1 MRNTFIAL
9 ALLASVAQA
18 RAQQPAGMAQTNG
31 LSDWRPTPMALV
43 HARLWLSP
51 DKVIED
57 GMLQWQNGRI
67 TYAGPMRPTGA
78 DVQTWDA
85 RGKTVYPA
93 FVEMISD
100 IGIPQ
105 PPPNANSNWWRSPQY
120 QRENLTDRYWNE
132 HIRPEV
138 RADEVYKYDDG
149 AASALRKAGFGY
161 ALTHVRDG
169 IARGTGA
176 IVALTPE
183 RANAYSPIVRA
194 DAAACYSFGRARN
207 SAQVYPTSLMGS
219 IALLRQALL
228 DAQAYGSKGTGNAS
242 LQALNQTAGLPQ
254 LFEAGQRLNVLRADK
269 LGDEAGR
276 SFIMKGNGDEYAR
289 LEALK
294 RTGAPLVVPVNY
306 PKAYDVAD
314 PLEAEN
320 IDLTDLMHQERAP
333 FNLGMVHK
341 AGITLAVTTDQLK
354 DKGDFLTNLRKAV
367 KCGLPEKEALRA
379 LTATPARLLKAEAE
393 LGSLEAGR
401 WASFVIAD
409 KSLFTA
415 EGKVLETWVA
425 GQRYMQT
432 DAFGPDLAGL
442 YRLTLGAD
450 SSYTLTVTKAGEAS
464 LRGNGADT
472 TKRKLDWRTADGYLT
487 FAGKLLP
494 DTSGT
499 TRASGLLVAGSG
511 LAGVAALPSG
521 QSLPWRLRRVGDVA
535 DKADTAKFRPEVPK
549 FGPVP
554 YPFAAYGWTEAPKV
568 ETILYRKATVWT
580 NEGPRQEGADV
591 LVSGGKI
598 VSVGKGLAAPAGGRV
613 VDATGKHI
621 TPGLIDEHSHIAIN
635 GGVNE
640 GSHSVSAEVRIGDVI
655 NSEDPNIYRHLAGGV
670 VAVQQLH
677 GSANTIGGQ
686 SALVK
691 MRWGAEPEQMKV
703 AGADGFIKCALGENV
718 KQSNWGDANTTR
730 YPQTRMGVEQVFKEA
745 FARAQ
750 AYRAERQSYDKL
762 PAKEK
767 AARPAPKRDLQLEAV
782 LEILDRKRFITC
794 HSYVASEILMLMRVA
809 DSLGFRVNTFTHIL
823 EGYKVAEQMKK
834 HGVAASTFSDWWYYK
849 MEVRDAIPYNAA
861 MMHNMGITVA
871 INSDDAEMG
880 RRLNQEAAKIVRYGG
895 VSEEDALKMITLN
908 PARMLHLDKQMGS
921 LKAGKDADLVVWDK
935 HPFAPGAKPVKTVVD
950 GKVLFDLQA
959 DLAARTRV
967 AAEKNRLLKLQ
978 AESKDKGMPALPGRN
993 PKMYHCDDMDGTDE
1007 SWALQ

>member
-1 MRNTFIAL
+1 MRKTFIAL
-9 ALLASVAQA
+9 ALWVSLAPA
-18 RAQQPAGMAQTNG
+18 RAQQPTGMAQTNG
-31 LSDWRPTPMALV
+31 LSDWRPTPMALI

-51 DKVIED
+51 DKVLED

-78 DVQTWDA
+78 DVQIWDA

-100 IGIPQ
+100 VGIPQ
-105 PPPNANSNWWRSPQY
+105 PPPNANANWWRSPQY
-120 QRENLTDRYWNE
+120 ERENLTDRYWNE
-132 HIRPEV
+132 HIRPEL
-138 RADEVYKYDDG
+138 RAAALYKYDDG
-149 AASALRKAGFGY
+149 AAGALRKAGFGY
-161 ALTHVRDG
+161 ALTHARDG

-183 RANAYSPIVRA
+183 RANVYSPIVRA
-194 DAAACYSFGRARN
+194 DAAACYSVGRARN

-219 IALLRQALL
+219 IALLRQAFM
-228 DAQAYGSKGTGNAS
+228 DAQAYRPKGMGNAS
-242 LQALNQTAGLPQ
+242 LQAMNQTAGLPQ
-254 LFEAGQRLNVLRADK
+254 LFEAGQRLNLLRADK
-269 LGDEAGR
+269 LGKEAGR
-276 SFIMKGNGDEYAR
+276 SFILRGNGDEYAR
-289 LEALK
+289 LDAIK
-294 RTGAPLVVPVNY
+294 RTGAPLVIPVNF
-306 PKAYDVAD
+306 PKAFDVAD

-333 FNLGMVHK
+333 FNLGLVQK
-341 AGITLAVTTDQLK
+341 AGLQVAVTTDQLK
-354 DKGDFLTNLRKAV
+354 DKGEFLANLRKAV
-367 KCGLPEKEALRA
+367 RCGLPEKEALRA
-379 LTATPARLLKAEAE
+379 LTATPARLLKADAE
-393 LGSLEAGR
+393 LGSLEADR
-401 WASFVIAD
+401 WASFVVAD

-415 EGKVLETWVA
+415 EGKVMETWVA
-425 GQRYMQT
+425 GQRYIYN
-432 DAFGPDLAGL
+432 DAFGPDLAGV
-442 YRLTLGAD
+442 YRLKLGAD
-450 SSYTLTVTKAGEAS
+450 SGYTLTVNRAGEAF
-464 LRGNGADT
+464 LRGSGLDT
-472 TKRKLDWRTADGYLT
+472 AKRKLEWRSADGYLT
-487 FAGKLLP
+487 FAGKFLP
-494 DTSGT
+494 DTGGT

-511 LAGVAALPSG
+511 LAGVATLPAG
-521 QSLPWRLRRVGDVA
+521 TSLPWRLRRFA
-535 DKADTAKFRPEVPK
+535 DATEKADTAKFRGEAPK

-554 YPFAAYGWTEAPKV
+554 YPFAAYGWTDAPKV
-568 ETILYRKATVWT
+568 ETLLYRNATVWT
-580 NEGPRQEGADV
+580 NEGPKQEGSDV

-598 VSVGKGLAAPAGGRV
+598 ISVGKGLAAPAGGRII
-613 VDATGKHI
+613 DATGKHI
-621 TPGLIDEHSHIAIN
+621 TPGLIDEHSHIAVN

-670 VAVQQLH
+670 VAVQLLH

-691 MRWGAEPEQMKV
+691 MRWGAEPEQMKI

-745 FARAQ
+745 FARAL
-750 AYRAERQSYDKL
+750 AYRADRVAFDKL

-767 AARPAPKRDLQLEAV
+767 AGRTFKRDLQLEAV
-782 LEILDRKRFITC
+782 LEILDKKRFITC

-861 MMHNMGITVA
+861 LMNNMGITVA

-908 PARMLHLDKQMGS
+908 PAKMLHLDKQMGS
-921 LKAGKDADLVVWDK
+921 LKAGKDADLVLWDK
-935 HPFAPGAKPVKTVVD
+935 HPFAPGAKPVQTVVD
-950 GKVLFDLQA
+950 GKILFDLQA
-959 DLAARTRV
+959 DLSVRTRIM
-967 AAEKNRLLKLQ
+967 AEKTRLLKAQ
-978 AESKDKGMPALPGRN
+978 ADSKDKGMPALPGRN

-1007 SWALQ
+1007 SWTLQ